1 MAGDRAHGEL
11 MASLCQQRVFRAE
24 CPFFEWR
31 FLGLPISTIRELCR
45 GSHLGT
51 SQCAC
56 PCRVRWPPRGF
67 HDLSGAVTPPTGGDT
82 CKSELPV
89 VAGRRRR
96 YGSGLLI
103 RAPSHRD
110 PQLKVTNLRSLA
122 GTAARILDDPD
133 ELVADRA
140 VKAGIARA
148 SSRSVLQIP
157 DSTTRTSASPAA
169 SGCRSFDQ
177 RRRAVA
183 HAERSHP
190 RGVSRRPIADHR
202 LARRASS

>member
-1 MAGDRAHGEL
+1 M
-11 MASLCQQRVFRAE
+11 
-24 CPFFEWR
+24 
-31 FLGLPISTIRELCR
+31 
-45 GSHLGT
+45 
-51 SQCAC
+51 
-56 PCRVRWPPRGF
+56 
-67 HDLSGAVTPPTGGDT
+67 
-82 CKSELPV
+82 

-148 SSRSVLQIP
+148 SSGSVLQIP

-169 SGCRSFDQ
+169 SGVGRSTS
-177 RRRAVA
+177 AVA
-183 HAERSHP
+183 PSPTRSARIPAVYHAARSRTTVL
-190 RGVSRRPIADHR
+190 RG
-202 LARRASS
+202 ARRADKQPDALGHINNTVPAVWFASARDPLFRIFTPGLDIGQWRLIVALDSRTTAPAPA